1 MPEQCR
7 KTFDAFFRNLIDGL
21 VKVEY
26 RHQQQHLPHQPDQGE
41 RQAAELQAGQEQ
53 PVWGAGHRLRLH
65 GQPGGAWHLVS
76 VGRADLSRY
85 CEFNNPTNPHNF
97 EGS

>member
-1 MPEQCR
+1 ML
-7 KTFDAFFRNLIDGL
+7 FIDL
-21 VKVEY
+21 THHHLHHHH
-26 RHQQQHLPHQPDQGE
+26 HQQQHLLHQPDQRPDQGE

-85 CEFNNPTNPHNF
+85 CESNNPTNPHNF
-97 EGS
+97 EGN